1 MTKLA
6 PVALAKLFGGLY
18 LYGAGLALMVHAAIG
33 LSPWDVF
40 AQGVSKQLHITYG
53 QATIAVS
60 LLVLL
65 GWIPLRQKPGFGT
78 AMNAI
83 FIGVFADS
91 VASWLPALGNY
102 WAQLGMFIGGMA
114 VMATATGLYISAN
127 YGMGPRDGL
136 AVGTARASG
145 WAVWKVRTGYE
156 VIVLLAGWAMGG
168 QVREGTVIFAVC
180 IGYLMQVSLKLFG
193 VKTHK

>member
-1 MTKLA
+1 MPKFQL
-6 PVALAKLFGGLY
+6 VALAKLFGGLF
-18 LYGAGLALMVHAAIG
+18 LYGAGLAMMVHAAIG

-40 AQGVSKQLHITYG
+40 AQGVSKQLHISYG
-53 QATIAVS
+53 QASIVVS
-60 LLVLL
+60 FLVLL

-78 AMNAI
+78 VMNAI
-83 FIGVFADS
+83 FIGVFADL
-91 VASWLPALGNY
+91 VTPWLPDVAGYL
-102 WAQLGMFIGGMA
+102 AQLGLFLVGLVVLAI
-114 VMATATGLYISAN
+114 ATGLYISAN

-136 AVGTARASG
+136 MVGTSRASG

-156 VIVLLAGWAMGG
+156 ILVLVAGWAMGG

-193 VKTHK
+193 VKTHE